1 MGKLFAGV
9 IAALPILIIGG
20 AAIYAHKKEKKEK
33 ELKGKKQGIDWDKV
47 LWTRGQIEEFRVNK
61 ND

>member
-9 IAALPILIIGG
+9 LAALPILIIGG

-33 ELKGKKQGIDWDKV
+33 ELTGKKQER
-47 LWTRGQIEEFRVNK
+47 TN
-61 ND
+61 